1 MTVLRSIFDVVEAA
15 LCLLDEEAKEVAEL
29 VENISAIIPTAMSI
43 INENSRKISG
53 GGPRVSYYR
62 LSDGEA
68 RGQNDHLLHY
78 KFEKGL
84 ARIGGEQLT
93 FDESAAVR
101 KCLERLGRRVPQRQK
116 PCFLFVD
123 IITGLQT

>member
-1 MTVLRSIFDVVEAA
+1 MTILRSIFDAVEAA

-43 INENSRKISG
+43 INENSWKIG
-53 GGPRVSYYR
+53 DGGPRVSYYR
-62 LSDGEA
+62 LSGGEA
-68 RGQNDHLLHY
+68 RGQNDHLLHC

-84 ARIGGEQLT
+84 ARIGGEQLR
-93 FDESAAVR
+93 FDEFAAAR

-116 PCFLFVD
+116 PCFFYLL
-123 IITGLQT
+123 TS